1 MFDTLNKIFYLVKI
15 SNLKKSYYFIF
26 ILTLI
31 NFFLELISLGS
42 LIPLITYI
50 VDPELIFNILKQKN
64 FNFSLVGISS
74 NFEKGDLTK
83 ILFTGL
89 IIIFTIKT
97 FYGLFYSWYLNNFAV
112 KFERNLTKKCLNKY
126 YDNFDL
132 YFSKKKEDLFTSITF
147 RTTRAG
153 VSSIFLSHL
162 IVECMLAFFILS
174 FLIYNSSFL
183 SLSIISSIGF
193 IFCIFV
199 YFLNKKVKQYSLTRS
214 INLQKK
220 NNLIKDFLDGI
231 REIIIFNSGK
241 TFMGR
246 YDLMNLRQLI
256 PQRNIGI
263 INTVPKIIFEGFVF
277 LIILLIIYLSFQ
289 NNEDTNQIFIK
300 LGILITLII
309 RLLPSINRILL
320 NFNNLRYCNEPLEKI
335 HSDLN
340 FQTNAI
346 NKDYKFNKEL
356 ELRNL
361 KFSYGDVKIFE
372 NLNLNI
378 KKGEK
383 ILILGESGSGKSTLI
398 DIIIGL
404 LNPTKGEVVI
414 DNKVLRSP
422 NDWTQQISYVP
433 QKTFL
438 YNDTVKFNITF
449 EDEEKNINK
458 KFYDKSLKIS
468 GVDVVLKN
476 NLCNDNTIVD
486 LHNPNFS
493 GGQKQRISIARS
505 LYKEA
510 QLIILDEAT
519 NSLDDESELK
529 IINQLIALED
539 ITLIVVSHNKK
550 LSEKFESV
558 YNLNNFNIE
567 KC

>member
-1 MFDTLNKIFYLVKI
+1 MFYTLKKIFYLIKI

-26 ILTLI
+26 FLTSV
-31 NFFLELISLGS
+31 NFFLELLSLGS
-42 LIPLITYI
+42 IIPLIAYI
-50 VDPELIFNILKQKN
+50 VDPQLIIDILKQNNYDFVIVEK
-64 FNFSLVGISS
+64 ISTLKKS
-74 NFEKGDLTK
+74 DLTK
-83 ILFTGL
+83 ILFL
-89 IIIFTIKT
+89 SLLIIFTIKT

-112 KFERNLTKKCLNKY
+112 LFERNLTKKCLNKY

-162 IVECMLAFFILS
+162 IVESMLAVFILS
-174 FLIYNSSFL
+174 FLIYNSSSL
-183 SLSIISSIGF
+183 SLSIIFSIVF

-199 YFLNKKVKQYSLTRS
+199 FFLNKKVKQYSLIRS

-241 TFMGR
+241 IFMDR
-246 YDLMNLRQLI
+246 YDMMNLRQLK

-263 INTVPKIIFEGFVF
+263 LNTVPKIIFEGFVF

-289 NNEDTNQIFIK
+289 NNEDTNEIFIK
-300 LGILITLII
+300 LGILVTLLV

-320 NFNNLRYCNEPLEKI
+320 NFNSLRYCNEPLEKI
-335 HSDLN
+335 YSDLN
-340 FQTNAI
+340 FRTNPT
-346 NKDYKFNKEL
+346 NKEYKFDREL
-356 ELRNL
+356 ELKNID
-361 KFSYGDVKIFE
+361 FSYGDVKIFD
-372 NLNLNI
+372 NLNLSI

-383 ILILGESGSGKSTLI
+383 ILIIGDSGSGKSTLI

-404 LNPTKGEVVI
+404 LHPSKGQVVV
-414 DNKVLRSP
+414 DNKVLKKP

-449 EDEEKNINK
+449 EDDEKMINK
-458 KFYDKSLKIS
+458 KFYEKSLKIS
-468 GVDVVLKN
+468 GLDNVLKN
-476 NLCNDNTIVD
+476 NLYTDNTIVD

-505 LYKEA
+505 IYKEA
-510 QLIILDEAT
+510 QLIVLDEAT
-519 NSLDDESELK
+519 NSLDDVSELM
-529 IINQLIALED
+529 IISELLALKN

-550 LSEKFESV
+550 LSEKFETV
-558 YNLNNFNIE
+558 YNLKNLNIE